1 MFSKMPKKF
10 SKRKQKADFGK
21 PEQENR
27 SAENAE
33 NHSAEKAEK
42 TEKREGAEK
51 RQKKASHK
59 SEIMRDYLRSGRR
72 FHP

>member
-33 NHSAEKAEK
+33 KAEKTEK

>member
-27 SAENAE
+27 SRKTGAGK
-33 NHSAEKAEK
+33 SS
-42 TEKREGAEK
+42 TEKSGTVRKRQKKAGM

-59 SEIMRDYLRSGRR
+59 SEIMRDFL
-72 FHP
+72 